1 MKSGKC
7 PKCGSNQIYKKNA
20 SGHRSYILTG
30 FMRFVRLTD
39 YVCTVCG
46 YVESYLFHDK
56 HKELIKNTWEKVQ
69 PR

>member
-20 SGHRSYILTG
+20 RGHRSYILTG
-30 FMRFVRLTD
+30 IIRFVRLAD
-39 YVCTVCG
+39 YVCAGCG
-46 YVESYLFHDK
+46 YVESYLYDEK
-56 HKELIKNTWEKVQ
+56 HKEHIKNNWEKVQ